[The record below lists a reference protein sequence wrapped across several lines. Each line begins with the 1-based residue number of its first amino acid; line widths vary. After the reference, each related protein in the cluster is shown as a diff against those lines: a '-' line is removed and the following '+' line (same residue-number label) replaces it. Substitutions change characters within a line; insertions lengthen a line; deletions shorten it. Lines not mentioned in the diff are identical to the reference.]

1 MLVEEKEI
9 LVEENEILV
18 EENDL
23 LVEENEIL
31 VEENDLLG
39 EENDLLVEE
48 NEILVE
54 ENEILVEENVPPSGW
69 IIQFCEKLNVKW
81 IIYLVRPSLPYNI
94 LLFSLPQDKRK
105 AYSPHKT

>member
-9 LVEENEILV
+9 
-18 EENDL
+18 
-23 LVEENEIL
+23 
-31 VEENDLLG
+31 
-39 EENDLLVEE
+39 LVEE